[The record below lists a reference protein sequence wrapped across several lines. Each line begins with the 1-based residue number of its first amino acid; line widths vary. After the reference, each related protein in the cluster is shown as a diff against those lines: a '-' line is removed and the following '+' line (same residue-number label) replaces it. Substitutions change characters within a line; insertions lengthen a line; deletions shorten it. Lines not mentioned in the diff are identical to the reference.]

1 VDHYPDL
8 QPPQRDEE
16 HLAGNHVIVECKGV
30 NVLLAHLMEGSI
42 KVGEEDEVVEGQ
54 IIGQVGNSGNTSQ
67 PHLHIHAE
75 RGRDEDKQIL
85 EGNGVPIT
93 FGGRYLVRN
102 SLFTGRKSIE
112 PESSVSASRHVR

>member
-1 VDHYPDL
+1 
-8 QPPQRDEE
+8 
-16 HLAGNHVIVECKGV
+16 V